1 MTYIIITTDVY
12 ENNLFLY
19 YIKIEKNYFTI
30 VVTTVCVI
38 LNVKDRTTI

>member
-30 VVTTVCVI
+30 VVTTVCVT

>member
-30 VVTTVCVI
+30 VGYGLCYI
-38 LNVKDRTTI
+38 RCKG